1 MHKLRI
7 KTVLSIVKGN
17 ETAERLV
24 AVVLTK
30 AHLYVSAVCALETY
44 LLTAAGAVDPVE
56 REHLGRLRSIAHNSL
71 IDSIAICNRYILER
85 FEAVPVGGVY
95 DGSIL
100 DLRDKNR
107 RAIGDWAG
115 DLVSELFDFRS

>member
-7 KTVLSIVKGN
+7 KTVLSIVKGD
-17 ETAERLV
+17 ETAERFV

-30 AHLYVSAVCALETY
+30 AHQYVSAVCTLETY
-44 LLTAAGAVDPVE
+44 LLTAGDSVDPVE
-56 REHLGRLRSIAHNSL
+56 RERLDMLRSIAHNSL